1 MPSEEFR
8 VTHRWSEWKRTLWG
22 LFGLLVI
29 TGSAAGIWVHHV
41 WSHSDK
47 LLAQVVRDNL
57 DQLAPG
63 LTVHFS
69 SCHFD
74 LLRRVRVENIEL
86 TTPDGQPLAS
96 VPQITV
102 AIDRQTLAEH
112 QQLVIQQITLHRP
125 HLHLVRDSQDAWN
138 WQDLTRGVAGRTVL
152 PSWTIEDGQ
161 VDITLSGEPDKTRS
175 LEQLNLQLVPSGADR
190 YLLDGHG
197 LFTHPQSSQPAAGL
211 TLTGQWRVTDSGV
224 SIHGQLSDLLADP
237 ALMQFITGLSSLP
250 DGDGSDAK
258 HLEEPERRFPL
269 DPRTLSATLRG
280 DLAFR
285 VTRWQPDT
293 DWDYRLLLTLKNGQ
307 LQLPST
313 SGPARALTRLV
324 GQVYLDPHKLQVKDL
339 LGHEGDTTATVN
351 GLVSWAST
359 IPNGHL
365 DLKIQNLPLDNRFH
379 ESLPQEWRAL
389 YDTYNPSGSVDMALS
404 LGSHDDGNWQ
414 VANSVLTA
422 RNCRIRHAKFPY
434 PLEKVSGTLTQQGTS
449 RDLVVAVDAV
459 AGGQPTSFRG
469 KIQNAGPAASSQIDI
484 SVNRLPID
492 AQLLAAVSPAAR
504 RTLESLAIRGAV
516 DVRARLNRPA
526 GLKRQLTI
534 RLDGQFV
541 DSSVKFQHFPW
552 PIEKIRGEFSATIS
566 PTRYAWR
573 FETLSGQHADA
584 SLAGSGHLDGQPGR
598 PGLFV
603 LDLDAQHIRLDQDLR
618 AACSD
623 ELRGLWDRVRPTGR
637 LNGRIAIRRQGTQP
651 VQVAIP
657 RFTIDG
663 GTMQLTGFPYKLSD
677 LSATGSYDI
686 TKTGQR
692 RLTLSSLNARHENT
706 RLATRGLLEIDQ
718 RKDWMLRLESLACND
733 LVADDDLLQALPPR
747 LRQTISHLNP
757 QRTFH
762 LSGLIELRGAGEPG
776 FPITAAWDLET
787 HLPGNRLTTGVQL
800 EDVSGKVTSR
810 GKWYGQHAEMNGNFS
825 LDSASLWGYQFRDI
839 QGPFHYR
846 NQDLVIGSNQA
857 FAPRAT
863 NKRRLAIPLQERVT
877 AKAVGGLF
885 TLDAQAR
892 IDQQS
897 TYHVKLNM
905 SEANL
910 EQFARLYLRD
920 PRKLKGRMRGWVD
933 LRGRGNSPSDLTGQ
947 GQLQVSP
954 VELYELPIV
963 VQLFDVLSLGPPQ
976 QTAFRYAQCDFQLAR
991 SKIQFNSIDLVGNSL
1006 QLRGR
1011 GQASF
1016 QGQVGLDF
1024 YSMLPKSRLPI
1035 PFLQPLIAPLTTGW
1049 VAVRVDGKANN
1060 PRARIRPA
1068 PVLDD
1073 ALRSFLTALENPAAR
1088 RQPPPLNAPFGQR
1101 QRRLLPGTPAAKA
1114 IENLRRR

>member
-1 MPSEEFR
+1 M
-8 VTHRWSEWKRTLWG
+8 THRWSEWKRTLWG

-63 LTVHFS
+63 LNVQFS

-102 AIDRQTLAEH
+102 AIDRQALAQH

-138 WQDLTRGVAGRTVL
+138 WQHLTSGIAGRTVL

-161 VDITLSGEPDKTRS
+161 IDVTLANGPDRSRS
-175 LEQLNLQLVPSGADR
+175 LEQLNLQLVPSGVDR

-211 TLTGQWRVTDSGV
+211 TLSGQWRVTNSGV

-237 ALMQFITGLSSLP
+237 SLVEFITGLSSMP
-250 DGDGSDAK
+250 NGVEAEPTRP
-258 HLEEPERRFPL
+258 EEPGRQFSL

-307 LQLPST
+307 LQLPPT
-313 SGPARALTRLV
+313 AGPSRTLTRLA
-324 GQVYLDPHKLQVKDL
+324 GQVYLDPHKLQVKNL
-339 LGHEGDTTATVN
+339 LGHEADTTATVN
-351 GLVSWAST
+351 GLVSWSSET
-359 IPNGHL
+359 PSGHL
-365 DLKIQNLPLDNRFH
+365 DLEIQNLPLDNRLH
-379 ESLPQEWRAL
+379 ESLPPEWQAL
-389 YDTYNPSGSVDMALS
+389 FDVYNPSGSVDVAIS
-404 LGSHDDGNWQ
+404 LGSHDDGHWRL
-414 VANSVLTA
+414 ANSVLTA
-422 RNCRIRHAKFPY
+422 RGCRIRHTKFPY
-434 PLEKVSGTLTQQGTS
+434 PLEQVTGTLTQPGS
-449 RDLVVAVDAV
+449 ARDLVVALDAV
-459 AGGQPTSFRG
+459 AGGQPISFRG

-492 AQLLAAVSPAAR
+492 AQLLAAVSPSAR
-504 RTLESLAIRGAV
+504 RTLESLAIRGAAN
-516 DVRARLNRPA
+516 VRARLNRPA
-526 GLKRQLTI
+526 GLKRKLTT
-534 RLDGQFV
+534 RLDGQLV
-541 DSSVKFQHFPW
+541 DSSVRFQHFPW

-566 PTRYAWR
+566 PTQYAWR
-573 FETLSGQHADA
+573 FEKLNGQHADA
-584 SLAGSGHLDGQPGR
+584 SLTGSGHLDGQPGR
-598 PGLFV
+598 PGQFA
-603 LDLDAQHIRLDQDLR
+603 LDLDVQHIPLDQDLR
-618 AACSD
+618 TACSD
-623 ELRGLWDRVRPTGR
+623 ELRGLWDRVRPTGQ
-637 LNGRIAIRRQGTQP
+637 LNGRIEIRRQGTQP

-657 RFTIDG
+657 RFTIDS

-677 LSATGSYDI
+677 VRATGRYDI
-686 TKTGQR
+686 TKTAQR
-692 RLTLSSLNARHENT
+692 RLTLISLDARHGNT
-706 RLATRGLLEIDQ
+706 RLATRGLLEIDR

-757 QRTFH
+757 QRAFH
-762 LSGLIELRGAGEPG
+762 VGGLIELRGAGEPG

-787 HLPGNRLTTGVQL
+787 HLPDNRLTTGVQL
-800 EDVSGKVTSR
+800 EDVSGSVTSR
-810 GKWYGQHAEMNGNFS
+810 GKWYGQHAEMTGNFA
-825 LDSASLWGYQFRDI
+825 LNSASLWGYQFRDI
-839 QGPFHYR
+839 KGPFHYR

-857 FAPRAT
+857 FAPQAN
-863 NKRRLAIPLQERVT
+863 NKRRLSIPLQERVT
-877 AKAVGGLF
+877 ARAVGGLF

-905 SEANL
+905 SEAKL
-910 EQFARLYLRD
+910 EQFAKLYLRD
-920 PRKLKGRMRGWVD
+920 PRKLRGLMRGWVD
-933 LRGRGNSPSDLTGQ
+933 LRGRGNSPSDVTGR

-954 VELYELPIV
+954 AELYELPIV

-1011 GQASF
+1011 GQATL

-1073 ALRSFLTALENPAAR
+1073 ALRSFLTALEHPAAR
-1088 RQPPPLNAPFGQR
+1088 RQLPPLNAPFGQR
-1101 QRRLLPGTPAAKA
+1101 QRTLLPATPAATK
-1114 IENLRRR
+1114 IENIRRR